1 MTDYTITVS
10 AGGRELHSVNVA
22 SLEEAASSIQT
33 LKAKYEHAIFT
44 IKPRAPNSEKNSAL
58 RTPQAR

>member
-1 MTDYTITVS
+1 MTEYTVTVRH
-10 AGGRELHSVNVA
+10 GGRDLHSVNVA

-44 IKPRAPNSEKNSAL
+44 IKPRASNSEKDSAP
-58 RTPQAR
+58 RTPKAR